1 MTMKPIALAWAALA
15 LGAALSGPARAQP
28 KPATQPQP
36 AAQPQ
41 AQSKPDDGK
50 LDLKLF
56 DKAEVDRSKGCSVA
70 LWQSNRDPDKDR
82 YAFIFSEALTGQ
94 NHARQPARIK
104 VGEKILPM
112 TRVAIGGKVGG
123 YGLYP
128 YQLYR
133 LGEGDGFAVLELK
146 LGEIEGEAVEIE
158 SGTLT
163 VTLAGKQ
170 QARVPVKGG
179 AGCMTAPVAAPQPAA
194 PPPPPAATAPS
205 NPGGSFSR
213 YTVRPAQIPRTMPA
227 TLKSRFGCDPD
238 QLKTGVTGFQMSEES
253 AIWELPCQSFNI
265 QANAVYALV
274 YLPDPAQNLRFLS
287 FKGPPGKKRTSAPA
301 ELMSPEW
308 DVKTRTV
315 TGVALGRS
323 AGDCGV
329 YERHRVGADG
339 EFVLVE
345 YREKE
350 ACDGKT
356 VKPAQFPLVYRG
368 Q

>member
-1 MTMKPIALAWAALA
+1 MGSNGVAAAWAALVLA
-15 LGAALSGPARAQP
+15 AMSAGPIGAQTPAP
-28 KPATQPQP
+28 
-36 AAQPQ
+36 
-41 AQSKPDDGK
+41 AQSPAPAKPDETK

-82 YAFIFSEALTGQ
+82 YAFIFTEALTGQ

-104 VGEKILPM
+104 VAEKILSM
-112 TRVAIGGKVGG
+112 TRVATGGKVGG

-133 LGEGDGFAVLELK
+133 LGADEGFAVLDLK

-163 VTLAGKQ
+163 VSMAGKQ

-179 AGCMTAPVAAPQPAA
+179 AGCMMAPIAAPPPAA
-194 PPPPPAATAPS
+194 PPPATAAAAPPS

-213 YTVRPAQIPRTMPA
+213 YTVRPAQIPRTLPA
-227 TLKSRFGCDPD
+227 TLKSRFGCDPEM
-238 QLKTGVTGFQMSEES
+238 LKAGVTGFQMSEES
-253 AIWELPCQSFNI
+253 AIWELPCQRFNI

-274 YLPDPAQNLRFLS
+274 YLPEPAQNLRFLN
-287 FKGPPGKKRTSAPA
+287 FKAPPGKKRTSAPA

-308 DVKTRTV
+308 NVKTRTV
-315 TGVALGRS
+315 TGTALGRS
-323 AGDCGV
+323 EGDCGV
-329 YERHRVGADG
+329 HERHRVGADG

-345 YREKE
+345 YREKV
-350 ACDGKT
+350 ACDGKAGT
-356 VKPAQFPLVYRG
+356 PEQFPLVYRAR
-368 Q
+368 

>member
-1 MTMKPIALAWAALA
+1 MGSNGFATALAALLLAAA
-15 LGAALSGPARAQP
+15 SAGPL
-28 KPATQPQP
+28 
-36 AAQPQ
+36 AAQTPPPAQ
-41 AQSKPDDGK
+41 APAPAKPDETK

-70 LWQSNRDPDKDR
+70 LWQANRDPDKDR
-82 YAFIFSEALTGQ
+82 YAFIFSEALSGQ

-104 VGEKILPM
+104 VGERILTL

-128 YQLYR
+128 YQLYK
-133 LGEGDGFAVLELK
+133 LGADDGFVVLDLK

-163 VTLAGKQ
+163 VSMAGKQ

-179 AGCMTAPVAAPQPAA
+179 AGCMTAPAAAPPPAA
-194 PPPPPAATAPS
+194 PPAAAAAPA
-205 NPGGSFSR
+205 GLDGIFSR
-213 YTVRPAQIPRTMPA
+213 YAVRPAQIPRSLPA
-227 TLKSRFGCDPD
+227 TLKGRFGCDPD
-238 QLKTGVTGFQMSEES
+238 MLKSGVTGFQMSEES
-253 AIWELPCQSFNI
+253 AIWELPCQRFNI

-274 YLPDPAQNLRFLS
+274 YLPEPAQNLRFLS
-287 FKGPPGKKRTSAPA
+287 FKAPPGKKRTSAPA

-315 TGVALGRS
+315 TGTALGRS
-323 AGDCGV
+323 DGDCGV

-345 YREKE
+345 YREKV

-356 VKPAQFPLVYRG
+356 TKPEQFPLVYRAR
-368 Q
+368 

>member
-1 MTMKPIALAWAALA
+1 MGSNGVAAAWAALVLA
-15 LGAALSGPARAQP
+15 AMSAGPLGAQTPP
-28 KPATQPQP
+28 P
-36 AAQPQ
+36 
-41 AQSKPDDGK
+41 AQSPAPAKPDETK

-70 LWQSNRDPDKDR
+70 LWQSNRDPDNDR

-94 NHARQPARIK
+94 NHVRQPARIK
-104 VGEKILPM
+104 VGEKVLPM

-133 LGEGDGFAVLELK
+133 LGEGDGFAVLDLK

-163 VTLAGKQ
+163 VSMAGKQ
-170 QARVPVKGG
+170 QARVTVKGG
-179 AGCMTAPVAAPQPAA
+179 AGCMTAAVAAPPTPAPQAAAAAA
-194 PPPPPAATAPS
+194 PPSSVPA
-205 NPGGSFSR
+205 GLFSR
-213 YTVRPAQIPRTMPA
+213 YTVRPNQIPRTLPA
-227 TLKSRFGCDPD
+227 TLKSRFGCDPEI
-238 QLKTGVTGFQMSEES
+238 LKTGVTGFQMSEES
-253 AIWELPCQSFNI
+253 AIWELPCQRFNI

-274 YLPDPAQNLRFLS
+274 YLPEPSQNLRFLS
-287 FKGPPGKKRTSAPA
+287 FKAPPGKKRTSAPG

-315 TGVALGRS
+315 TGTALGRS
-323 AGDCGV
+323 EGDCGV
-329 YERHRVGADG
+329 YERHRVGPDG

-345 YREKE
+345 YREKV
-350 ACDGKT
+350 ACDGKAS
-356 VKPAQFPLVYRG
+356 KPEQFPLVYRAR
-368 Q
+368 

>member
-1 MTMKPIALAWAALA
+1 MGMKPIALALAALA
-15 LGAALSGPARAQP
+15 LGASLSGAAKAQP
-28 KPATQPQP
+28 KPAAQ
-36 AAQPQ
+36 AQPQ
-41 AQSKPDDGK
+41 AQPRPDDGK

-70 LWQSNRDPDKDR
+70 LWQSNRDPSQDR

-112 TRVAIGGKVGG
+112 TRVATGGKVGG

-128 YQLYR
+128 YQLYK
-133 LGEGDGFAVLELK
+133 LGEGDGFAVLDLK

-163 VTLAGKQ
+163 VSMAGKQ

-179 AGCMTAPVAAPQPAA
+179 AGCMTAPAAA
-194 PPPPPAATAPS
+194 PPPAAAPAGDLA
-205 NPGGSFSR
+205 GIFVR
-213 YTVRPAQIPRTMPA
+213 YTVKPAQIPRSLPA
-227 TLKSRFGCDPD
+227 TLKSRFGCEPE

-274 YLPDPAQNLRFLS
+274 YLPEPTQNLRFLS
-287 FKGPPGKKRTSAPA
+287 FKAPPGKKRTSAPA
-301 ELMSPEW
+301 ELMSPQW

-315 TGVALGRS
+315 TGTALGRS
-323 AGDCGV
+323 EGDCGV

-345 YREKE
+345 YREKV
-350 ACDGKT
+350 ACDGKAA
-356 VKPAQFPLVYRG
+356 KPEQFPLVYRG
-368 Q
+368 R

>member
-1 MTMKPIALAWAALA
+1 MGSKSVAAAIAASVIAAV
-15 LGAALSGPARAQP
+15 SFGPVRAQTQP
-28 KPATQPQP
+28 KPPAQP
-36 AAQPQ
+36 AAQPR
-41 AQSKPDDGK
+41 PDDGK

-70 LWQSNRDPDKDR
+70 LWQANRDPDKDR
-82 YAFIFSEALTGQ
+82 YAFIFSEALSGQ
-94 NHARQPARIK
+94 NHARAPARIK

-133 LGEGDGFAVLELK
+133 LGEGDGFAVLDLK

-163 VTLAGKQ
+163 VSMVGKL

-179 AGCMTAPVAAPQPAA
+179 AGCMTAPAAAPPPAA
-194 PPPPPAATAPS
+194 PPATAAVPTS
-205 NPGGSFSR
+205 LDGIFSR
-213 YTVRPAQIPRTMPA
+213 YTVRPAQIPRTLPA
-227 TLKSRFGCDPD
+227 TLKSRFGCEPEM
-238 QLKTGVTGFQMSEES
+238 LKAGVTGFQMSEES
-253 AIWELPCQSFNI
+253 AIWELPCQRFNI

-274 YLPDPAQNLRFLS
+274 YLPEPAQNLRFLS
-287 FKGPPGKKRTSAPA
+287 FKAPPGKKRTSAPA

-315 TGVALGRS
+315 AGTALGRGE
-323 AGDCGV
+323 GDCGV
-329 YERHRVGADG
+329 YERHRVGPDG

-345 YREKE
+345 YREKV
-350 ACDGKT
+350 ACDGKAT
-356 VKPAQFPLVYRG
+356 KPEQFPLVYRG
-368 Q
+368 R

>member
-1 MTMKPIALAWAALA
+1 MDMKPIALALAALA
-15 LGAALSGPARAQP
+15 LGAALSGPAKAQP
-28 KPATQPQP
+28 KPAAQPQP
-36 AAQPQ
+36 QPQ
-41 AQSKPDDGK
+41 PKPDDGK

-70 LWQSNRDPDKDR
+70 LWQSNRDPDRDR

-104 VGEKILPM
+104 VGERILPM

-128 YQLYR
+128 YQLYK

-146 LGEIEGEAVEIE
+146 LGEIEGETVEIE
-158 SGTLT
+158 GGTLT
-163 VTLAGKQ
+163 VTMAGRQ
-170 QARVPVKGG
+170 QARVTVKGG
-179 AGCMTAPVAAPQPAA
+179 AGCMTAPVAAP
-194 PPPPPAATAPS
+194 PPATPPAVSAAAAAPS
-205 NPGGSFSR
+205 NPGGNFSR
-213 YTVRPAQIPRTMPA
+213 YTVKPAQLPRSLPA
-227 TLKSRFGCDPD
+227 TLKSRFGCDPEM
-238 QLKTGVTGFQMSEES
+238 LKAGVTGFQMSEES

-274 YLPDPAQNLRFLS
+274 YLPEPTQNLRFLS
-287 FKGPPGKKRTSAPA
+287 FKAPPGKKRTSAPA
-301 ELMSPEW
+301 ELMSPQW

-315 TGVALGRS
+315 TGTALGRS
-323 AGDCGV
+323 EGDCGV

-345 YREKE
+345 YREKV
-350 ACDGKT
+350 ACDGKPA
-356 VKPAQFPLVYRG
+356 KPEQFPLVYRG
-368 Q
+368 R

>member
-1 MTMKPIALAWAALA
+1 MRSDGIAAACAALVLA
-15 LGAALSGPARAQP
+15 AVAPGPLGAQTPP
-28 KPATQPQP
+28 T
-36 AAQPQ
+36 
-41 AQSKPDDGK
+41 AQSPAPAKPDETK

-56 DKAEVDRSKGCSVA
+56 EKAEVDRSKGCSVA
-70 LWQSNRDPDKDR
+70 LWQANRDPDKDR
-82 YAFIFSEALTGQ
+82 YAFIFSEALSGQ

-133 LGEGDGFAVLELK
+133 LGEGDGFAVLDLK

-163 VTLAGKQ
+163 VSMAGKQ

-179 AGCMTAPVAAPQPAA
+179 AGCMTAPAAA
-194 PPPPPAATAPS
+194 PPLAAPPATAAAPAS
-205 NPGGSFSR
+205 LDGIFSR
-213 YTVRPAQIPRTMPA
+213 YAVRPAQIPRTLPA
-227 TLKSRFGCDPD
+227 TLKSRFGCDPEM
-238 QLKTGVTGFQMSEES
+238 LKTGVTGFQMSEES
-253 AIWELPCQSFNI
+253 AIWELPCQRFNI

-274 YLPDPAQNLRFLS
+274 YLPEPAQNLRFLS
-287 FKGPPGKKRTSAPA
+287 FKAPPGKKRTSAPA
-301 ELMSPEW
+301 ELMSPAW

-315 TGVALGRS
+315 TGTALGRS
-323 AGDCGV
+323 EGDCGV
-329 YERHRVGADG
+329 YERHRVNAEGD
-339 EFVLVE
+339 FVLVE

-356 VKPAQFPLVYRG
+356 VKPEQFPLVYRG
-368 Q
+368 R

>member
-1 MTMKPIALAWAALA
+1 MRSNGIATALAALMLIAASA
-15 LGAALSGPARAQP
+15 GPLGAQTPPPAQ
-28 KPATQPQP
+28 T
-36 AAQPQ
+36 AAPT
-41 AQSKPDDGK
+41 KPDDTK

-56 DKAEVDRSKGCSVA
+56 DKAEVDRSKGCTVA

-82 YAFIFSEALTGQ
+82 YAFIFSEALTGP

-112 TRVAIGGKVGG
+112 TRVAVGGKVGG

-133 LGEGDGFAVLELK
+133 IGSDDGFAVLDLT

-163 VTLAGKQ
+163 VSMAGKQ
-170 QARVPVKGG
+170 QARVTVKGG
-179 AGCMTAPVAAPQPAA
+179 AGCMTAPVAAP
-194 PPPPPAATAPS
+194 PPAARPAAAAAAS
-205 NPGGSFSR
+205 GLDGIFSR
-213 YTVRPAQIPRTMPA
+213 YTVRPAQIPRTLPA
-227 TLKSRFGCDPD
+227 TLKSRFGCDPEM
-238 QLKTGVTGFQMSEES
+238 LKSGVTGFQMSEES
-253 AIWELPCQSFNI
+253 AIWELPCQRFNI

-274 YLPDPAQNLRFLS
+274 YLPEPSQNLSFLS
-287 FKGPPGKKRTSAPA
+287 FKAPPGKKRTSAPA

-308 DVKTRTV
+308 DVKSRTV
-315 TGVALGRS
+315 TGIALGRS
-323 AGDCGV
+323 EGDCGV

-345 YREKE
+345 YREKV
-350 ACDGKT
+350 ACDGKAT
-356 VKPAQFPLVYRG
+356 KPEQFPLVYRG
-368 Q
+368 R

>member
-1 MTMKPIALAWAALA
+1 MASNRMATALC
-15 LGAALSGPARAQP
+15 ALSLAIVAVGPLAAQTPPPAQSPAPAR
-28 KPATQPQP
+28 
-36 AAQPQ
+36 
-41 AQSKPDDGK
+41 PDESK

-70 LWQSNRDPDKDR
+70 LWQANRDPDKDR
-82 YAFIFSEALTGQ
+82 YAFIFTEALTGQ

-104 VGEKILPM
+104 VGEKILPL
-112 TRVAIGGKVGG
+112 TRVAVGGKVGG

-133 LGEGDGFAVLELK
+133 LGADDGFAVLDLK

-163 VTLAGKQ
+163 VSVAGKQ

-179 AGCMTAPVAAPQPAA
+179 AGCMTAPAAA
-194 PPPPPAATAPS
+194 PPPAAPAAAAAPA
-205 NPGGSFSR
+205 GLDGIFSR
-213 YTVRPAQIPRTMPA
+213 YAVRPAQIPRTLPA
-227 TLKSRFGCDPD
+227 TLKSRFGCDPEM
-238 QLKTGVTGFQMSEES
+238 LKSGVTGFQMSEES
-253 AIWELPCQSFNI
+253 AIWELPCQRFNI

-274 YLPDPAQNLRFLS
+274 YLPEPAQNLRFLS
-287 FKGPPGKKRTSAPA
+287 FRAPPGKKRTSAPA

-315 TGVALGRS
+315 TGTALGRS
-323 AGDCGV
+323 EGDCGV

-345 YREKE
+345 YREKV
-350 ACDGKT
+350 ACDGKAA
-356 VKPAQFPLVYRG
+356 KPEQFPLVYRAR
-368 Q
+368 